1 MCQHFI
7 APLLRCRVSILKTAV
22 SILTWQGEVLW
33 SRMWFS
39 QSKACPLH
47 CECVDL
53 CDFLKCGKLDCIICG
68 SGGLRVRFPLATMV
82 SIIELSSKVVWGF
95 PGDSVFLQCKKPS
108 ESFFGE
114 GNSTPLQYSCLV
126 KPHGW
131 KEEHSRLQSMS
142 SQKVNI
148 TEQVLLNK
156 EYTAPSS
163 Y

>member
-95 PGDSVFLQCKKPS
+95 PGDS
-108 ESFFGE
+108 
-114 GNSTPLQYSCLV
+114 QYSCNVRNPRRVSLE
-126 KPHGW
+126 KEIAPH
-131 KEEHSRLQSMS
+131 S
-142 SQKVNI
+142 S
-148 TEQVLLNK
+148 TLAWLNPMDGRK
-156 EYTAPSS
+156 SIVDYSPWVRKK
-163 Y
+163 